1 MVAAR
6 PTRLMPMADSL
17 RSDASAVF
25 AEMLAK
31 NKRRFDDLSARGRS
45 QGNGAPAAV
54 AAPADRPSATA
65 LSSREGARSLPLD
78 SQSAAVRRLNAR
90 FGNEWRYEIADQQR
104 DGDEAIVLVKLTVGK
119 EGAIRS
125 QFGRAKISE
134 GSVSGASGDVHFKS
148 GAGDLERDGGDA
160 FRRAAEAALMNCA
173 DLI

>member
-6 PTRLMPMADSL
+6 STRLMPMADSL

-31 NKRRFDDLSARGRS
+31 NKRRFDDLSTRGRS
-45 QGNGAPAAV
+45 QGDGAPAAV
-54 AAPADRPSATA
+54 AAPADRPTA

-78 SQSAAVRRLNAR
+78 PQSAAVRRLNAR
-90 FGNEWRYEIADQQR
+90 FGSEWRYEIADQQR
-104 DGDEAIVLVKLTVGK
+104 DGNEAIVLVKLTVGK